1 MRTDSTSGQNAL
13 GQLCEQLG
21 ACVETAYEQR
31 EDHSYDG
38 LKISSLPDAVIRV
51 KEAVQVGKVLKIAN
65 QYGIPVT
72 TRGAGSSLTGG
83 ATPIRGGWV
92 LDLSLLDHLEIDEE
106 NQLAR
111 CGPGV
116 VVAELQAKAAETGLF
131 YPPDPS
137 SKKFCTLGGNVA
149 CNAGGLRC
157 VKYGVTRDYVLSL
170 GGYLA
175 NGEYVQWGR
184 ATRKFATGYNIRDL
198 WVGSEG
204 TLGVVTDI
212 TLRLIDLPSSTRT
225 FLGVFQSDEIALSS
239 PQALRKLG
247 LRPAILEYMDPWTI
261 DCLQKYVGTEVFPGI
276 EPHPMLL
283 IEVDGS
289 EQEVEAQGKLL
300 ERWMAETALTYRSA
314 ATLEEAEKLWDVR
327 RQGSSSMKKLA
338 STKLNEDVVVPLD
351 QQVELVRSVE
361 ELRKRH
367 QIKIG
372 VFGHCGDGNLHVNLM
387 YDEENT
393 EETERA
399 VSALRELM
407 SKVISLGGAISGE
420 HGVGLAKTPFVREQ
434 FNDAEWD
441 AMRAVKRA
449 LDPKNIL
456 NPGKIFD
463 VFHPWEQKKIS
474 VTLSWELENEEPK
487 PQEA

>member
-1 MRTDSTSGQNAL
+1 MTESTSVTTAIE
-13 GQLCEQLG
+13 QLCEQLG
-21 ACVETAYEQR
+21 DCVETSFEQR
-31 EDHSYDG
+31 EDYSYDG

-51 KEAVQVGKVLKIAN
+51 KEAEQAGTVLKIAN
-65 QYGIPVT
+65 QYAIAVT

-83 ATPIRGGWV
+83 ATPIQGGWV
-92 LDLSLLDHLEIDEE
+92 LDLSQLNHFEIDEE
-106 NQLAR
+106 NQIAR

-116 VVAELQAKAAETGLF
+116 VVADLQAAAAEQDLF

-157 VKYGVTRDYVLSL
+157 VKYGVTRDYILSL
-170 GGYLA
+170 SGYLA
-175 NGEYVQWGR
+175 NGEYVRWGR
-184 ATRKFATGYNIRDL
+184 ATRKFATGYNLRDL

-204 TLGVVTDI
+204 TLGVVTEI
-212 TLRLIDLPSSTRT
+212 TVRLIDLPKTTRT
-225 FLGVFQSDEIALSS
+225 FLGVFESDALALSS
-239 PQALRKLG
+239 PHALRKLG
-247 LRPAILEYMDPWTI
+247 LRPSILEYMDRWTI

-283 IEVDGS
+283 IEVDGN
-289 EQEVEAQGKLL
+289 EHEVQDQSKLL
-300 ERWMAETALTYRSA
+300 ENWLADTALTYRSA
-314 ATLEEAEKLWDVR
+314 VTPEEAEKLWDVR

-338 STKLNEDVVVPLD
+338 STKLNEDVVVPLSR
-351 QQVELVRSVE
+351 QIELVKSVE
-361 ELRKRH
+361 ELRKKYG
-367 QIKIG
+367 IKIG

-387 YDEENT
+387 YDEENE
-393 EETERA
+393 EETSRA
-399 VSALRELM
+399 VLSLRELM
-407 SKVISLGGAISGE
+407 SQVISLDGAISGE
-420 HGVGLAKTPFVREQ
+420 HGVGLAKTPFVGEQ
-434 FNDAEWD
+434 FNDAEWK
-441 AMRAVKRA
+441 AMLAVKKA
-449 LDPKNIL
+449 LDQNNIL